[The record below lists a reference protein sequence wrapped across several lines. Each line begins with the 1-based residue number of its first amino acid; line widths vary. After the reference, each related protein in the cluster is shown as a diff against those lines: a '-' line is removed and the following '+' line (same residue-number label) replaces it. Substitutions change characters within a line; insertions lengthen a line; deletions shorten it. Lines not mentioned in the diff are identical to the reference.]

1 MRLPVLPILAACG
14 LLISSPATSAQQP
27 NPDGTVSI
35 NTYWLRSS
43 GAKEYDN
50 IKPFRRPLGVTDNI
64 PGQARDLIADLT
76 EMQRLAIN
84 ANQLQLMIDPD
95 GREICSIRAWTQ
107 AHENVK
113 ANGLNMEG
121 WLGKILRE
129 DNDVRTRRAC
139 IYGMFYFNDPQ
150 KIIQLISNLP
160 GEPLRDLREAG
171 FEFALRYMRVHYKKS
186 SPQNPKFPDNG
197 IVVPKYEFNPLP
209 FFLLLDQKQTIDQRQ
224 GLWFLTEVLKIRRDL
239 GRVYFEELEDRLSK
253 MLMSQDK
260 DLRQQTIRFLAAI
273 DQNQKRV
280 PKAEAEDAT
289 LKAWYDDIS
298 YELFPPI
305 RHLSTGRCDLYPSE
319 DLDNIIAAGKRVLIP
334 ALFPP
339 ATARLKA
346 GATRYGIR
354 LGRVTEPL
362 SKLGMP
368 FNSVIVSINNQAV
381 LSAEHAKKVFVNY
394 FAELKASEKSARER
408 AEATGQPAPP
418 QKIPTIQVEYIFRQR
433 AYMKEYRL
441 LQ

>member
-1 MRLPVLPILAACG
+1 MRLPVLPILLACG
-14 LLISSPATSAQQP
+14 LLVSTSTTAAQQP

-35 NTYWLRSS
+35 DTYWLRSS

-76 EMQRLAIN
+76 EMRRLAVN
-84 ANQLQLMIDPD
+84 ANHLQLMIDPD
-95 GREICSIRAWTQ
+95 GKEICSIRPWTQ

-171 FEFALRYMRVHYKKS
+171 FELALRYMRVHYKKS

-209 FFLLLDQKQTIDQRQ
+209 FFLLLDQKQPIDQRQ

-239 GRVYFEELEDRLSK
+239 GRIYFEELQDRLPK
-253 MLMSQDK
+253 MLLSQDK
-260 DLRQQTIRFLAAI
+260 DLRQQTIHFLAAI
-273 DQNQKRV
+273 DKIQNRV
-280 PKAEAEDAT
+280 PKVEVEEAA
-289 LKAWYDDIS
+289 LKAWYDELT

-305 RHLSTGRCDLYPSE
+305 RHVSTGRCDLYPSK

-339 ATARLKA
+339 AIAKLKSGSA
-346 GATRYGIR
+346 RYGIR
-354 LGRVTEPL
+354 LGRVTAPL
-362 SKLGMP
+362 SKLGLP
-368 FNSVIVSINNQAV
+368 FNSVIVSINNQTAM
-381 LSAEHAKKVFVNY
+381 SAEHARKAFVDY
-394 FAELKASEKSARER
+394 FAEHSASEKAAKER
-408 AEATGQPAPP
+408 AKAIGQPAPP
-418 QKIPTIQVEYIFRQR
+418 QKIPTIQVEYIFRQK
-433 AYMKEYRL
+433 AYMKEYRFL
-441 LQ
+441 R